1 MDIQFSQH
9 HFLKTL
15 PFLPHVFGTFVK
27 KSDGCGCVALFLDH
41 LFCSIDLHI
50 CFHASTTPFLLL
62 WLQIKWT
69 QIGKEEVKLLLFVD
83 DKPIFKDPKDCI
95 ENPYSW

>member
-1 MDIQFSQH
+1 MAVAVWPYFWIIYSVP
-9 HFLKTL
+9 LIYTS
-15 PFLPHVFGTFVK
+15 VFMPVT
-27 KSDGCGCVALFLDH
+27 
-41 LFCSIDLHI
+41 
-50 CFHASTTPFLLL
+50 FLLL